1 MADHHDEVM
10 RQIELDELSD
20 ATKLTP
26 RDFAKLIGRAPQLVY
41 YYIRTNKIDVE
52 ICQCGR
58 KVIDVKQAKEVF
70 GIDKDLSDS

>member
-1 MADHHDEVM
+1 MVV
-10 RQIELDELSD
+10 R
-20 ATKLTP
+20 
-26 RDFAKLIGRAPQLVY
+26 